1 VNKICHHCISSNQ
14 TKKSNQLT
22 SQSFLR
28 KLMSDENKFQ
38 LSTENLLTQTNL
50 LFQKIE
56 TLYDIIESM
65 KKDNKPDAVLNSK
78 LIQTQS
84 EINNIKL
91 NIEQINTTGNPSNQ
105 RKMSV

>member
-1 VNKICHHCISSNQ
+1 
-14 TKKSNQLT
+14 
-22 SQSFLR
+22 
-28 KLMSDENKFQ
+28 MSENKFQ
-38 LSTENLLTQTNL
+38 LSTENLLTQTDL

-65 KKDNKPDAVLNSK
+65 KKDNKPDEVLNSK

-91 NIEQINTTGNPSNQ
+91 NIEQINTTGNTSDQ